1 MSSEIIII
9 IVTVGFLIICSFFY
23 TKNEE
28 INRLKFELDV
38 LKESKDSL
46 NKHQDYLMREMNEKE
61 KECLELRD
69 QVEKLLFILKPNKN
83 GKSRF
88 KGTPVKFE
96 KGMVVTVYE
105 DGYYQDYIYTGKRA
119 KYYYMSGYAEEKDG
133 DYVFYTLES
142 KDIIRGVKE
151 AELDEFR
158 TKVKSYSF

>member
-28 INRLKFELDV
+28 INRLKSELSA
-38 LKESKDSL
+38 LKEEKTSL
-46 NKHQDYLMREMNEKE
+46 KKNQDYLISEMKE
-61 KECLELRD
+61 KDEECSDLRD

-88 KGTPVKFE
+88 KGIPVKFE